1 MTRARAAL
9 GEALMIGVVALFCAA
24 SMLGS
29 QFRGPRWRHLF
40 GIDVNPKFG
49 PSFSLNN
56 DGAPLLAMDI
66 LTLSVD
72 DFDKLLASYAPG
84 DMKYL
89 LLVVTLD
96 CGRASKANR
105 TATNEEKRKFYMAA
119 VAKVEELTKAAERKY
134 NVFLFWEFVNCG
146 FVLDLVEETFPE
158 IDMITLE
165 GHLFEDR
172 ERVFMSQRLDKGM
185 ELFEEELDSLVEAA
199 GGESCAAA
207 GLEGAGMEVPPGS
220 KLFGSW
226 TKKAYR
232 QTHKGRDPWSRCAP
246 TITKQGLWLVLP
258 SGREIKITVEVL
270 HYLRTAGGD
279 WEFLFAPED
288 KPTLRRLILAMGVS
302 TVVGSAAR
310 RSVERSVDG
319 AAGGEIPKELL
330 YYELV
335 GGRMGYKTNGH
346 SLDRAIRWVRRRR
359 CVALRGGATRS
370 SLQCAARRSQ
380 TMRPA
385 PRAQRASRR
394 VRSRRRRSA
403 SGRAVAGRFRECLGR
418 LPVLRAARRHA
429 GADGFLQARGH
440 AGAARGLRRG
450 VADAPRRASGD
461 VLHLAGRLPQEEVRE
476 PLAHRPHRG
485 GPPPAPLWL
494 HSRGAHLLGCVT
506 LRGTSSTP
514 CQHVVVETLR

>member
-1 MTRARAAL
+1 MARLERAQRLGPGGVHRMPRMTRARAAV

-207 GLEGAGMEVPPGS
+207 GLEGVRTRLVSMPSWELFDKQSLEYQLEVRWAALHSGCCGRVPNALTPG
-220 KLFGSW
+220 
-226 TKKAYR
+226 AVPR
-232 QTHKGRDPWSRCAP
+232 HRPSRAACRCS
-246 TITKQGLWLVLP
+246 P
-258 SGREIKITVEVL
+258 SR
-270 HYLRTAGGD
+270 
-279 WEFLFAPED
+279 
-288 KPTLRRLILAMGVS
+288 LRR
-302 TVVGSAAR
+302 
-310 RSVERSVDG
+310 
-319 AAGGEIPKELL
+319 P
-330 YYELV
+330 
-335 GGRMGYKTNGH
+335 
-346 SLDRAIRWVRRRR
+346 
-359 CVALRGGATRS
+359 RGGASTRTACS
-370 SLQCAARRSQ
+370 ACGRLAH
-380 TMRPA
+380 
-385 PRAQRASRR
+385 R
-394 VRSRRRRSA
+394 VRPRRCSSTSASPSRTSRRRHASCSSTTEGATSPPSSTAPTSPRCRESA
-403 SGRAVAGRFRECLGR
+403 WKNAGREG
-418 LPVLRAARRHA
+418 
-429 GADGFLQARGH
+429 G
-440 AGAARGLRRG
+440 RG
-450 VADAPRRASGD
+450 V
-461 VLHLAGRLPQEEVRE
+461 
-476 PLAHRPHRG
+476 
-485 GPPPAPLWL
+485 
-494 HSRGAHLLGCVT
+494 
-506 LRGTSSTP
+506 
-514 CQHVVVETLR
+514 VVVVGRELEGLWDT

>member
-1 MTRARAAL
+1 VRNCAPCTQPEAVAEQRKRELQMARLERAQRLGPGGVHRMPRMTRARAAV

-72 DFDKLLASYAPG
+72 DFYKLLASYAPG

-330 YYELV
+330 
-335 GGRMGYKTNGH
+335 
-346 SLDRAIRWVRRRR
+346 
-359 CVALRGGATRS
+359 
-370 SLQCAARRSQ
+370 
-380 TMRPA
+380 
-385 PRAQRASRR
+385 
-394 VRSRRRRSA
+394 
-403 SGRAVAGRFRECLGR
+403 
-418 LPVLRAARRHA
+418 
-429 GADGFLQARGH
+429 
-440 AGAARGLRRG
+440 
-450 VADAPRRASGD
+450 
-461 VLHLAGRLPQEEVRE
+461 
-476 PLAHRPHRG
+476 
-485 GPPPAPLWL
+485 
-494 HSRGAHLLGCVT
+494 
-506 LRGTSSTP
+506 
-514 CQHVVVETLR
+514 